1 MADKEE
7 FSLDLS
13 VGASSAQTA
22 GVEVF
27 KLQPCK
33 KAEESAPKRK
43 KAPAAG
49 LDGCAQKKKGE
60 EGSEEEPCR
69 AVDPQ
74 LTVLEGE
81 EGDDLDHEEFMVGLR
96 ARFAAKVE
104 RMLANT
110 PNVVLV
116 DFPACCV
123 RPPGVE
129 FPKPPSTPSSA
140 GQNDATSEE

>member
-13 VGASSAQTA
+13 ASVSSAQTA
-22 GVEVF
+22 GDEEF
-27 KLQPCK
+27 SLQPCT

-49 LDGCAQKKKGE
+49 LDGCAQKKKAE
-60 EGSEEEPCR
+60 EGSEEEPWR
-69 AVDPQ
+69 AVDSQ
-74 LTVLEGE
+74 LTVPEGE
-81 EGDDLDHEEFMVGLR
+81 EVYDMDHEEFMVGLR

-110 PNVVLV
+110 PNVMLV

-129 FPKPPSTPSSA
+129 FPKSA
-140 GQNDATSEE
+140 CTLRSDGQNNATSEE